1 MTRPRNERKI
11 VKNDRQNQISDTWRK
26 GVSTLSGRVY
36 KIAYFTVDWNY
47 ELVDQTLHG
56 LKEYADTHKNVVL
69 RVFDCFG
76 KDLDNAKDKSE
87 YRIFDLPDLSSFDG
101 AILLANQLILPR
113 ARNELVRRVDEA
125 GIPAVSIGCPLPG
138 CVLVDH
144 DNRDAQKAMTEH
156 VIQKHGC
163 RRLVYLTGNLT
174 NDSPEGPTRLE
185 GFLDACRENGI
196 PSENVQVLEKT
207 WRTSDGK
214 DTAAHWLEDKLPLP
228 DAFICANDEMA
239 LGLMETLQENGIRVP
254 EDVIVTG
261 YDNLDSAQLSCP
273 RLSSV
278 FCDYCQLN
286 YRAMETL
293 IDMIDEKPV
302 PAVVHGDFEV
312 IAAGSCG
319 CSDADRPD
327 TIRELYFR
335 QTRFLRSFYLLQGQ
349 LAEELFEANSLKDL
363 TAAVLR
369 NRAIFGCHDI
379 FLCFNDYYFDNYE
392 KAEWDQDSE
401 SYGREMILAGRSYIR
416 FPTRQLLPEPY
427 LSREQFL
434 IFYPLH
440 YNTYSIGYIAM
451 DGMSEAAKMNLHES
465 IFNFLEIAIENIR
478 KKELLRRFN
487 QMLDEMSVHD
497 GLTQLYNRFGLEREG
512 EEIFSRLIKKYG
524 SAQVLFT
531 DMDDMKDINDKWG
544 HDAGD
549 NALRA
554 VAQILRDNCGEED
567 FIMRYGGDEFVVIAA
582 GTAGD
587 LKKRILEAA
596 DQWNASSG
604 KPYRL
609 GMSIGCSIAA
619 KKQKRSLDECIREA
633 DALMYGIK
641 AARKVGR

>member
-1 MTRPRNERKI
+1 M
-11 VKNDRQNQISDTWRK
+11 
-26 GVSTLSGRVY
+26 SGRIY
-36 KIAYFTVDWNY
+36 KIAYFAVDWNY

-76 KDLDNAKDKSE
+76 KDLDNAKDRSE

-113 ARNELVRRVDEA
+113 TRDELVRRIDEA

-144 DNRDAQKAMTEH
+144 DNHAAQKAMADH
-156 VIQKHGC
+156 VIRKHGA

-174 NDSPEGPTRLE
+174 NNSPEGPTRLA
-185 GFLDACRENGI
+185 GFQEACRENNI
-196 PSENVQVLEKT
+196 PSENIQVLEKT
-207 WRTSDGK
+207 WRTSDGTDVARQWIEEK
-214 DTAAHWLEDKLPLP
+214 FPLP

-239 LGLMETLQENGIRVP
+239 LGLMETLQENSIRVP
-254 EDVIVTG
+254 EDVIVAG

-302 PAVVHGDFEV
+302 PPVVHGDFEIV
-312 IAAGSCG
+312 AAGSCG
-319 CSDADRPD
+319 CSEDDRPD
-327 TIRELYFR
+327 TIRERYFR

-369 NRAIFGCHDI
+369 NRAIFGCNDI

-392 KAEWDQDSE
+392 KAEWTQDSE
-401 SYGREMILAGRSYIR
+401 SFGREMVMAGRSYIR

-487 QMLDEMSVHD
+487 EMLDDLSVHD
-497 GLTQLYNRFGLEREG
+497 GLTELYNRFGLERYG
-512 EEIFSRLIKKYG
+512 EEILSRLIKKYG

-531 DMDDMKDINDKWG
+531 DMDEMKDINDKWG

-549 NALRA
+549 DALRA
-554 VAQILRDNCGEED
+554 VARILRENCGEED
-567 FIMRYGGDEFVVIAA
+567 FIMRYGGDEFVVIAS
-582 GTAGD
+582 GTAED
-587 LKKRILEAA
+587 LKKRILAAA
-596 DQWNASSG
+596 DEWNASSG
-604 KPYRL
+604 RPFAL
-609 GMSIGCSIAA
+609 GMSIGRSVAA
-619 KKQKRSLDECIREA
+619 RNPKRSLDECIREA
-633 DALMYGIK
+633 DARMYEIK